1 MTFFVKW
8 ILKISLHFC
17 FFSALISIHAFA
29 AHTSQ
34 KQLVFATQAKPPLS
48 LYLKDIMQEA
58 LAPHGIKV
66 DVLEMPGNRVISEV
80 NKGRFD
86 GDLARV
92 NVLKSI
98 SDVDTSNYLR
108 VNELI
113 FTSQLVVITRAQT
126 ILPEVITWKTINL
139 QNVAYVRGS
148 QIVKQNLNL
157 KNSISVTSAK
167 QALEMV
173 ASRRVDATIL
183 LLPVANNLLAQFP
196 NLNEKLKV
204 QKPALMPIQLFS
216 YLHKKHEK
224 LLPLLELSL
233 QNMKK
238 NNIFDQLALKHN
250 LTPPFEFQNLKI
262 SKIKETK
269 ANSYLP

>member
-1 MTFFVKW
+1 MPV
-8 ILKISLHFC
+8 
-17 FFSALISIHAFA
+17 FA

-34 KQLVFATQAKPPLS
+34 KQLVFATQTRPPLS

-66 DVLEMPGNRVISEV
+66 DVLEIPGNRVISEV

-92 NVLKSI
+92 NELKKI
-98 SDVDTSNYLR
+98 SKVDASNYLR
-108 VNELI
+108 VNELL
-113 FTSQLVVITRAQT
+113 FVSHLVVITHNQTVLPKTVTWQT
-126 ILPEVITWKTINL
+126 IN
-139 QNVAYVRGS
+139 QQSVAYVRGS
-148 QIVKQNLNL
+148 QLVKEKLNL

-173 ASRRVDATIL
+173 ANRRVDATIL
-183 LLPVANNLLAQFP
+183 LLPIANNLLQQFP
-196 NLNEKLKV
+196 NLNEKLKIN
-204 QKPALMPIQLFS
+204 QPALMPIQLFS

-233 QNMKK
+233 KNIKK
-238 NNIFDQLALKHN
+238 TEFFDKLALKHN
-250 LTPPFEFQNLKI
+250 LTPPFKFQTLKV

-269 ANSYLP
+269 VNRYLP